1 MHLLLALREEGA
13 LEMTGHDV
21 MMVVLGAVIVWA
33 LIMIC
38 VMIRRR

>member
-1 MHLLLALREEGA
+1 MPLLLALREEGA

-21 MMVVLGAVIVWA
+21 MMVILGAVIVWSIIM
-33 LIMIC
+33 LI

>member
-1 MHLLLALREEGA
+1 MQVLLVLRKEGA

-21 MMVVLGAVIVWA
+21 MMVILGAVIVWSIVM
-33 LIMIC
+33 LI